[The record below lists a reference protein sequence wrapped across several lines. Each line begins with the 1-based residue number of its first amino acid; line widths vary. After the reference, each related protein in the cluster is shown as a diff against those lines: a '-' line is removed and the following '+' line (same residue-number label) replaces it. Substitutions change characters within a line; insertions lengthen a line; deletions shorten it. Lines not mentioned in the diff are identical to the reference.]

1 MEEVRATNEL
11 ERGLRMLGFS
21 SYEDYQR
28 LLGRVDLGTPTGRS
42 LFDAWVLGNGTKA
55 GLLEVIRLSG
65 GGNG

>member
-1 MEEVRATNEL
+1 MTVTNEL

-28 LLGRVDLGTPTGRS
+28 LLGRVNLGNPIGRS